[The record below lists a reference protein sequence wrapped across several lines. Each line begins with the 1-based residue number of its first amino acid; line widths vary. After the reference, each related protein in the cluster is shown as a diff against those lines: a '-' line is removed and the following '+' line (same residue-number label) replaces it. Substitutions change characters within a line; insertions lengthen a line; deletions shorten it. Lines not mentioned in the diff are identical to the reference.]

1 MIAAVLFFGSSS
13 CSAFAETAVETAFS
27 AADADATMIAVAAT
41 IAVSG

>member
-1 MIAAVLFFGSSS
+1 MIAAVLLFGSSF

-27 AADADATMIAVAAT
+27 AADADAMMIAAAT